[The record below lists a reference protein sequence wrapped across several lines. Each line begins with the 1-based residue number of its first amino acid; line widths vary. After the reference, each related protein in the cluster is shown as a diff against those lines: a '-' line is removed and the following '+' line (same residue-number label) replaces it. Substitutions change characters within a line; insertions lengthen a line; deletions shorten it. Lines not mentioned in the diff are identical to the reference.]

1 MINTIGKIF
10 KKLNKLLVK
19 ELDKYSDA
27 KKIDKRRK
35 TKKQKIGMI
44 ISDIRIIDDTVQAP
58 ITEAIDHVD
67 PDEDE
72 ESDFEVLE
80 TTHFYSDNSDSSDDG
95 TVEVAPLRVSVQT
108 RSGRQAKVFKLK

>member
-1 MINTIGKIF
+1 MP
-10 KKLNKLLVK
+10 KKL
-19 ELDKYSDA
+19 
-27 KKIDKRRK
+27 
-35 TKKQKIGMI
+35 TKDVKQKIYII

-58 ITEAIDHVD
+58 IREAIDHVD
-67 PDEDE
+67 TDKDE

-80 TTHFYSDNSDSSDDG
+80 TTHFYSDNSDSSDDE